1 MAYYFK
7 INVYLPR
14 LQNNVAHGVP
24 GRDGKDYSK
33 HVRSTVWVQT
43 IFTTKKKKDSN
54 GTNTQ
59 TDAGLYESWGAE
71 WMRARWSITTVWLYG
86 AKMDAYRNG

>member
-14 LQNNVAHGVP
+14 LQNNVAYGVP
-24 GRDGKDYSK
+24 GRDGKDYNK

-43 IFTTKKKKDSN
+43 IATTFLKKMQMA
-54 GTNTQ
+54 Q
-59 TDAGLYESWGAE
+59 TRRLMLGC
-71 WMRARWSITTVWLYG
+71 MRAEARSGCGLGDRLQLSGLYG